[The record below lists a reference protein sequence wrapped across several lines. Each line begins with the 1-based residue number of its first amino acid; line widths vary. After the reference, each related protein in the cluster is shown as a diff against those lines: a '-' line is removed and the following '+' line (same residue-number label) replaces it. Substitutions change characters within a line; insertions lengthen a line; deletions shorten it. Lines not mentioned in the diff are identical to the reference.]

1 MQEWSDAKTLRRTLG
16 IARSTL
22 YERVKRG
29 DIEATTIG
37 GKRFYRAAPRPDDQS
52 SSGPEV
58 RNPDGPELNR
68 SGHPDGPEPDG
79 TGLVP
84 AAQVLALVERYETR
98 IDALLS
104 EARTERAN
112 HTAERTQLDAQR
124 AQLAGQVEQLR
135 TAAAAAERAQLD
147 AQHARQVE
155 QLRAEQAIAQAT
167 QRAAEL
173 ERRLEALETPW
184 WRWRRRRALLSA
196 VTLIEGGER

>member
-1 MQEWSDAKTLRRTLG
+1 MSQDQWHNRKTLQAMLG
-16 IARSTL
+16 ISRSAFFR
-22 YERVKRG
+22 RVQKG
-29 DIEATTIG
+29 TIETAEVG
-37 GKRFYRAAPRPDDQS
+37 GSKVYRARVSSSPGPDDQS
-52 SSGPEV
+52 HAVPGSRDSSGPIGTGV
-58 RNPDGPELNR
+58 APE
-68 SGHPDGPEPDG
+68 S
-79 TGLVP
+79 GLVP

-104 EARTERAN
+104 EARAERAN
-112 HTAERTQLDAQR
+112 HTADRTQLDAQR
-124 AQLAGQVEQLR
+124 AHLAGQVEQLR